1 MIEQVLTYSLPVLF
15 LLLGLAALLAV
26 RYKEADKRR
35 QWALRKESQK
45 TISPMRMQAYERLAL
60 LLERTTPEHMLL
72 GVAVHELT
80 PAQLQQ
86 HLLQTIR
93 SEFDHNLSM
102 QIYVSDEVWEK
113 VMLAKNEM
121 LTFVNAVALQLPK
134 DSSTLDYARTL
145 LEAYDNNGDTPNQ
158 LALEALK
165 DEAKTL
171 L

>member
-1 MIEQVLTYSLPVLF
+1 MEQVLTYSIPVLF
-15 LLLGLAALLAV
+15 VLLGMAAILAV
-26 RYKEADKRR
+26 RYKEAEKRR

-60 LLERTTPEHMLL
+60 LLERTTPEHLLL
-72 GVAVHELT
+72 GVAVHDLT

-93 SEFDHNLSM
+93 AEFDYNLPM
-102 QIYVSDEVWEK
+102 QVYVSDEVWEK
-113 VMLAKNEM
+113 IMLAKNEM
-121 LTFVNAVALQLPK
+121 LTFVNAVALQMPK
-134 DSSTLDYARTL
+134 DSNTMYYARSL
-145 LEAYDNNGDTPNQ
+145 IQAYDNNGDTPNQ

-165 DEAKTL
+165 DEVKTL

>member
-1 MIEQVLTYSLPVLF
+1 MEQVLTYSIPVLF
-15 LLLGLAALLAV
+15 LLLGMAAILAV
-26 RYKEADKRR
+26 RYKEAEKRR

-45 TISPMRMQAYERLAL
+45 IISPMRMQAYERLAL
-60 LLERTTPEHMLL
+60 LLERTTPEHLLL

-93 SEFDHNLSM
+93 AEFDHNLSM
-102 QIYVSDEVWEK
+102 QVYVSDEVWEK

-134 DSSTLDYARTL
+134 DSTTLDYARTL
-145 LEAYDNNGDTPNQ
+145 LEAYDNNGETPNQ
-158 LALEALK
+158 IALEALK

>member
-1 MIEQVLTYSLPVLF
+1 MEKILTYSLPLLF
-15 LLLGLAALLAV
+15 ILLGMAAILAV
-26 RYKEADKRR
+26 RYKEAEKRR

-45 TISPMRMQAYERLAL
+45 IISPMRMQAYERLAL
-60 LLERTTPEHMLL
+60 LLERTTPEHLLL

-93 SEFDHNLSM
+93 AEFDHNLSM
-102 QIYVSDEVWEK
+102 QVYVSDEVWEK
-113 VMLAKNEM
+113 IMLAKNEM

-134 DSSTLDYARTL
+134 NSSTMDYAQSL
-145 LEAYDNNGDTPNQ
+145 LQAYDSNGDTPNQ

>member
-1 MIEQVLTYSLPVLF
+1 MEQVLTYTVPVVLII
-15 LLLGLAALLAV
+15 LAFAAVLAI
-26 RYKEADKRR
+26 RYKEAEKRR
-35 QWALRKESQK
+35 QYALRKESQK
-45 TISPMRMQAYERLAL
+45 IVSPMRMQAYERLAL
-60 LLERTTPEHMLL
+60 LLERTTPEHLLL

-93 SEFDHNLSM
+93 AEFDHNLSM
-102 QIYVSDEVWEK
+102 QVYVSDEVWEK
-113 VMLAKNEM
+113 IMLAKNEM

-134 DSSTLDYARTL
+134 NSSTMDYARNL
-145 LEAYDNNGDTPNQ
+145 IQAYDNNGDTPNQ